1 MFHNKNVFVHLLLK
15 VFKVFLLQIQSVR
28 NSGNLTEVQ
37 SRLVDLYLCE
47 FIRNGAEM
55 KESQKKEL
63 SVVIQKIT
71 EEQKKYK
78 YD

>member
-1 MFHNKNVFVHLLLK
+1 
-15 VFKVFLLQIQSVR
+15 
-28 NSGNLTEVQ
+28 
-37 SRLVDLYLCE
+37 
-47 FIRNGAEM
+47 M

-78 YD
+78 YDYSIACLVHTFTCRCNITRVKLA